1 MFELF
6 YLYYLFNIVAN
17 LRKTYFTAVYI
28 IVLVLIGNILIFC
41 TALNPALDVIYKL
54 DHFQSGSTT
63 GDTSAISV
71 PAGKGINVAR
81 VMATLGED
89 VCVTGLMPE
98 NDLKRST
105 EFLDRLG
112 IDQCFLPIPGNM
124 RINTTILETNT
135 RSVTH
140 LNSVSTVMPAGIQD
154 EYVAHFKKKLKS
166 DDLYCFSGSLPV
178 GFESSIY
185 GELIRLCSENGC
197 NSLLD
202 TRDEA
207 LKFGLRSRPE
217 MIKPN
222 IDELEKFFGEQ
233 ICGVHHIALKG
244 KRLIDM
250 GISYVFISLGADGM
264 IAIHG
269 NDCLLCSAPHISVV
283 DCVGC
288 GDALV
293 AGLIVGKK
301 RNFSFSEMC
310 RMAVACGTSKALHE
324 GPGVVTRDEVS
335 QLMEDVHITSV

>member
-1 MFELF
+1 MD
-6 YLYYLFNIVAN
+6 
-17 LRKTYFTAVYI
+17 TA
-28 IVLVLIGNILIFC
+28 
-41 TALNPALDVIYKL
+41 
-54 DHFQSGSTT
+54 
-63 GDTSAISV
+63 AISV

-105 EFLDRLG
+105 EFLERLG
-112 IDQCFLPIPGNM
+112 IDHCFLPIPGNM
-124 RINTTILETNT
+124 RINTTILEKNNC
-135 RSVTH
+135 SVTH
-140 LNSVSTVMPAGIQD
+140 LNSLSTVVQTRIQD
-154 EYVAHFKKKLKS
+154 EYIALFSKKIKS
-166 DDLYCFSGSLPV
+166 DDLYCFSGSLPG
-178 GFESSIY
+178 GFGSNVY
-185 GELIRLCSENGC
+185 GELIRLCTESGC

-202 TRDEA
+202 TRDEP

-222 IDELEKFFGEQ
+222 LDELEKFFGEQ

-250 GISYVFISLGADGM
+250 GISYVFISLGEDGM

-269 NDCLLCSAPHISVV
+269 NDCLLCSAPRVSVK
-283 DCVGC
+283 DSVGC

-293 AGLIVGKK
+293 AGLLVGKK
-301 RNFSFSEMC
+301 RQFSFSEMC

-324 GPGVVTRDEVS
+324 GPGVVTREEVW
-335 QLMEDVHITSV
+335 QLMEDVQITAV